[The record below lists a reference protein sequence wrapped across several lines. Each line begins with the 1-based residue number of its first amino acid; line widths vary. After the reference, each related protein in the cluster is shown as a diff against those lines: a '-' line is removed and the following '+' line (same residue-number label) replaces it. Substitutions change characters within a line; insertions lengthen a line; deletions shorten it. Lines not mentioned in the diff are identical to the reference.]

1 MDRSARIAAV
11 VADVGQ
17 LVQEGLEHLWA
28 AGLDRDLGHLE
39 EQVQQVFRR
48 AGGRL
53 LVGLAEAQVATMEQ
67 RRPSCAQCARDLRL
81 VGVGPRYVLGLVG
94 EAQIERPYYQCA
106 HCGTG
111 VSPLDEV
118 WGLGSGVLSPG
129 LARVVARD
137 GLEAPFEQ
145 AANLVAEHL
154 GVEVSED
161 LVRQTTERLGRLADA
176 DQAVRP
182 TRIDVPTQAVP
193 DTLVVELDGGQIHLR
208 QAWHELKVGRVAPLG
223 PTVVE
228 DAEDGDRHYVLGP
241 SCYAA
246 GLEPCD
252 DFWPRLAREA
262 VRAGLGRWVRRVV
275 VLADGA
281 EWIWKQARTQLALPG
296 VEVVEILD
304 FYHAGEHLA
313 QAATAVYGGQNEVG
327 TKWLDHQCH
336 ALRHAGV
343 APVLMALAA
352 LQPPDAA
359 GEDVVRKVR
368 AYVVEHTARMDYPGF
383 RARLFPLGS
392 GAIESTVKN
401 LMQQRQVLAGMRWTR
416 EGAHAVANL
425 RALHRSAGRW
435 EAFWRSQPLRRLRAA
450 PAPLSL
456 AAGAV
461 DHPPL
466 PSLPEQAPIPTPV
479 ASPQNDPPA
488 PAVPAPAT
496 RIQTEDKPWAKGT
509 DFWHRSRIG
518 RRRSA

>member
-11 VADVGQ
+11 VAEVGQ
-17 LVQEGLEHLWA
+17 VLQRGLEQLWA
-28 AGLDRDLGHLE
+28 AGLDRDLGQLE
-39 EQVQQVFRR
+39 VQVQHLFRQ
-48 AGGRL
+48 AGGRI

-67 RRPSCAQCARDLRL
+67 RRPSCAQCARDLRR
-81 VGVGPRYVLGLVG
+81 VGVRPRYVLGLVG
-94 EAQIERPYYQCA
+94 EAQFDRPYYQCP

-137 GLEAPFEQ
+137 GVEAPFEQ
-145 AANLVAEHL
+145 AASLVAEHL
-154 GVEVSED
+154 GVEVSAD

-176 DQAVRP
+176 DQAVPP
-182 TRIDVPTQAVP
+182 TRVDVPKQAVP

-223 PTVVE
+223 PQVVE
-228 DAEDGDRHYVLGP
+228 DPEDGDRHYVLGL

-246 GLEPCD
+246 GLETCD

-281 EWIWKQARTQLALPG
+281 EWIWRQARCQLALPG

-304 FYHAGEHLA
+304 FYHASQHLA
-313 QAATAVYGGQNEVG
+313 QAATAVYGGQSEVG
-327 TKWLDHQCH
+327 TQWLDHQCH

-343 APVLMALAA
+343 APVLAALDA
-352 LQPPDAA
+352 LQPQDAA

-416 EGAHAVANL
+416 EGAHWVANL

-435 EAFWRSQPLRRLRAA
+435 EAFWRAQPLRRLRARSA
-450 PAPLSL
+450 PVAL
-456 AAGAV
+456 AAATA
-461 DHPPL
+461 DHASPP
-466 PSLPEQAPIPTPV
+466 PPEQAP
-479 ASPQNDPPA
+479 
-488 PAVPAPAT
+488 VPAPPPDDASAAPPPARAT
-496 RIQTEDKPWAKGT
+496 RIQTEGKPWAKGK
-509 DFWHRSRIG
+509 DFWHHSRIG